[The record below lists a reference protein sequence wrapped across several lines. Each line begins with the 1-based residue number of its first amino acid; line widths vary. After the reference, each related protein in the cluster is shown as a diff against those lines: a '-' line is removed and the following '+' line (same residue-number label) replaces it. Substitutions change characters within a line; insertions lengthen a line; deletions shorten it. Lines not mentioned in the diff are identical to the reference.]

1 MAENKLEGFEDF
13 DNMAA
18 GGQGGSQPAG
28 GAAGEL
34 DDLLGKEGGAAEGGE
49 SELDSFFE
57 DLSTIDD
64 LEVMQE
70 EEKPAAAAPAPAA
83 PAAPPPREEKAA
95 APAPKP
101 KPVKVKT
108 PRAPGKPGRLRRIIM
123 LLVLIGIFGGGGYYV
138 YTTYIAGEGKIPWP
152 TFDTSSLFPKKTPPK
167 PVEPVK
173 PTKTEKPVAVK
184 PTAPRHTGPTFGI
197 QVATCFFDSC
207 VSAYKEV
214 LQAHDY
220 KDVKLL
226 ERSGKTEVLEIYSQT
241 GFTDRQ
247 AAQDLS
253 DKINRENRLE
263 GNAFVLEEAKAFRLS
278 MGSFT
283 DLSRANAVKDS
294 LNQRYHGEVVFGQ
307 RIKALPYSLKA
318 IVTGKYYS
326 RADAEKA
333 LTELRRLDRAMD
345 GAFIVQN

>member
-13 DNMAA
+13 DNIMAE
-18 GGQGGSQPAG
+18 GQSAAKPA

-34 DDLLGKEGGAAEGGE
+34 DDLLGKEGGGAEGGE

-70 EEKPAAAAPAPAA
+70 EEKPAPAAPIPVSAAAPAPK
-83 PAAPPPREEKAA
+83 EQKAA

-101 KPVKVKT
+101 KPVKK
-108 PRAPGKPGRLRRIIM
+108 PKAPGKPGRLRRI
-123 LLVLIGIFGGGGYYV
+123 LLFLVLAGIFGGGGYYV
-138 YTTYIAGEGKIPWP
+138 YTTYIVGEGKIPWP
-152 TFDTSSLFPKKTPPK
+152 TFSTESLFPKKPEPKPAVVQPLPPPPK
-167 PVEPVK
+167 PVEH
-173 PTKTEKPVAVK
+173 KPVPPPHK
-184 PTAPRHTGPTFGI
+184 GPWFGI

-207 VSAYKEV
+207 VTAYRDV
-214 LQAHDY
+214 LLANHY
-220 KDVKLL
+220 KDVKLV
-226 ERSGKTEVLEIYSQT
+226 ERAGRTEVLEIYSQT
-241 GFTDRQ
+241 GLVDRQ
-247 AAQDLS
+247 AAQDLA

-263 GNAFVLEEAKAFRLS
+263 GNAYVLEEGKAFRLS

-283 DLSRANAVKDS
+283 DLSRANAVKDA

-307 RIKALPYSLKA
+307 RIKALPYTLKA
-318 IVTGKYYS
+318 VIAGRYPS

-333 LTELRRLDRAMD
+333 LTALRKLDRAMD